1 MAHTSDRLH
10 IFALSITPSF
20 VPSTGSLSPQLSVRN
35 TQFSTRWE
43 DVDAQRAQVVAITL
57 ANILPGS
64 YATSL
69 NASIDSRFEI
79 SVSGEG
85 VFTIAAGLVYRLVP
99 ADQTRVDVL
108 VFNNNSGTGNA
119 TVMIKDG
126 SGNIV
131 GTSGGW
137 PIVPLQTEWIVDADV
152 LTTHETPTWWN
163 QAKYGIL

>member
-1 MAHTSDRLH
+1 M
-10 IFALSITPSF
+10 TPSLE
-20 VPSTGSLSPQLSVRN
+20 PPTGPPLPQLSVRSAK
-35 TQFSTRWE
+35 FSTRWE
-43 DVDAQRAQVVAITL
+43 DVDGQRAQAVAITL
-57 ANILPGS
+57 SNILPGS

-69 NASIDSRFEI
+69 NATIDSRYEI

-85 VFTIAAGLVYRLVP
+85 IFTIEPGVVYRLVP

-108 VFNNNSGTGNA
+108 VLNNNNGTGNA
-119 TVMIKDG
+119 MVTIKDE

-131 GTSGGW
+131 GTSEGW
-137 PIVPLQTEWIVDADV
+137 SIVPLRTEWTADADV